1 MYEIYNMDDKTIYL
15 LVSLFLLL
23 LTELLPFLPTRSH
36 GIIHALSMV
45 ASDSLDAYKSRSIP
59 SSS

>member
-1 MYEIYNMDDKTIYL
+1 MDDKTIYL